1 MLPDPPGCWAQEWLP
16 HPLPQLSLVASFM
29 FHPTL
34 WLKAP
39 ALGGGQISPSH
50 GRGPGKLQGEQ
61 GPGCRRSVGR
71 GQNSRTPCNYGLG
84 RFPRSVLTP
93 CLFQRAHSLRGIV
106 GWYTGP
112 RVLTR
117 LRAPGHTPSI
127 SLSPPPTP
135 SKVRGTR
142 TGQDTQNAGQETHTH
157 ARPSDVNKPRTHRP
171 RAPVQGLFSQSHVL
185 ALTAPRPAWA
195 DADARWPALPL
206 PARLLRRGARAPKRG
221 PSPRTGQTCFGRVT
235 VPPDLCLL
243 PLSPHASRPG
253 EVSAG
258 APTEWTP
265 ALRPRHVP
273 GSRRPR
279 RLGAPR
285 ARPASEPA
293 TLTRLSACFA
303 WRPGHAWVPLLSQ
316 LLSWPE
322 PCSVSPLVPIAG
334 RFEPSSSESR
344 AEFCCGAGSAGGR
357 AEL

>member
-1 MLPDPPGCWAQEWLP
+1 MLGNPGDEGESQREGLSSPGSRKTWGQGPGCQPTLLPDPPGCWAQEWLP

-127 SLSPPPTP
+127 SLSPPPH
-135 SKVRGTR
+135 SLQGTR
-142 TGQDTQNAGQETHTH
+142 HTHRAGYPERWPGNTH
-157 ARPSDVNKPRTHRP
+157 ARPPFGRKQTAHAPPAGTSPGTVLTESRTCTHRP
-171 RAPVQGLFSQSHVL
+171 
-185 ALTAPRPAWA
+185 
-195 DADARWPALPL
+195 
-206 PARLLRRGARAPKRG
+206 
-221 PSPRTGQTCFGRVT
+221 
-235 VPPDLCLL
+235 PP
-243 PLSPHASRPG
+243 
-253 EVSAG
+253 
-258 APTEWTP
+258 
-265 ALRPRHVP
+265 
-273 GSRRPR
+273 
-279 RLGAPR
+279 RLG
-285 ARPASEPA
+285 
-293 TLTRLSACFA
+293 
-303 WRPGHAWVPLLSQ
+303 
-316 LLSWPE
+316 
-322 PCSVSPLVPIAG
+322 G
-334 RFEPSSSESR
+334 R
-344 AEFCCGAGSAGGR
+344 
-357 AEL
+357 